1 MTELMK
7 MAARAF
13 KETVEDALF
22 SSDYWTQVRAGMSL
36 PTRERGLKRI
46 MGV

>member
-13 KETVEDALF
+13 KETVEEALLSPDASEF
-22 SSDYWTQVRAGMSL
+22 IKSPRVGN
-36 PTRERGLKRI
+36 
-46 MGV
+46 